1 MKSYL
6 ISWTET
12 VTRCVAVDAPDDMT
26 REAVADLFW
35 GEIADYELV
44 EAAEHYRPSAPLRD
58 VTLASVDDVSQVDIS
73 GPHEQL
79 ANSYPVVRLA
89 DLISLPVSE
98 T

>member
-1 MKSYL
+1 MKSYI

-35 GEIADYELV
+35 GEIADYELI
-44 EAAEHYRPSAPLRD
+44 EAAEQFRRD
-58 VTLASVDDVSQVDIS
+58 ATLASVEDVSQVDIS

-79 ANSYPVVRLA
+79 ADSYPVVRLA
-89 DLISLPVSE
+89 DLIHLPVSE

>member
-35 GEIADYELV
+35 GEIADCELI
-44 EAAEHYRPSAPLRD
+44 ESAEQFRRD
-58 VTLASVDDVSQVDIS
+58 ATLASVEDVSQVDIS

-79 ANSYPVVRLA
+79 ADSYPVVRLA
-89 DLISLPVSE
+89 DLIHLPVSE